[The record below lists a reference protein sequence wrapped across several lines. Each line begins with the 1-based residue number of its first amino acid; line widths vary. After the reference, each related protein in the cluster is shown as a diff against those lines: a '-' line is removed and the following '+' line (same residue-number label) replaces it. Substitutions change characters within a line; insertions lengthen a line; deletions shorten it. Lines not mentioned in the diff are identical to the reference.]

1 MKKGESRFFI
11 NWQIS
16 KEEAQSLHQANSD
29 KERTKLLEKWIA
41 RTSGLVSAAAVDD
54 ETHWNVIINYF
65 EGHFD
70 LTRKAKFD
78 QQKMSCYL
86 EIMLYLMK

>member
-29 KERTKLLEKWIA
+29 KERT
-41 RTSGLVSAAAVDD
+41 
-54 ETHWNVIINYF
+54 
-65 EGHFD
+65 
-70 LTRKAKFD
+70 
-78 QQKMSCYL
+78 
-86 EIMLYLMK
+86 